1 MKPVKTPVAHT
12 RSVPT
17 TSPAP
22 KTCPVTQTRPALK
35 TRQVAGSLP
44 ELSATE
50 FIRYSRSIM
59 HFGEQ
64 AQQQLKARTVLIV
77 GLGGLGA
84 PLALSLAAAGVG
96 ELILF
101 DDDCVELSN
110 LARQTLYTPTDC
122 GLFKC
127 DVLAARLR
135 QQNPHVQI
143 KAFATRP
150 NAELLAQ
157 LGADCS
163 LLLDCT
169 DNFDSRLLLNQQ
181 SRLLQLPLL
190 SASVSANH
198 AQLYLLDQTGPCY
211 QCVVGDDAAATTGNC
226 QSLGVDP
233 VLVQLVAQQLAYVA
247 LCFLRQSALERS
259 ASEACTAYQSANIA
273 ANAAGTVATASN
285 PAQQAPTALT
295 PTALTS
301 TALTQTQSITAALP
315 VNQLGLWQGL
325 GFVFV
330 PLVQRPGCRCC
341 MPDIPA
347 VLVPHSPA
355 SASISSSKELI

>member
-1 MKPVKTPVAHT
+1 MKPVKTPVMH
-12 RSVPT
+12 RRPVST

-22 KTCPVTQTRPALK
+22 KTCPVTQTRPALE
-35 TRQVAGSLP
+35 TRRSAGSLP

-59 HFGEQ
+59 HFGGQ
-64 AQQQLKARTVLIV
+64 AQQQLKAHTVLIV

-101 DDDCVELSN
+101 DDDRVEQSN

-127 DVLAARLR
+127 DVLAALLR
-135 QQNPHVQI
+135 KQNPHVQI
-143 KAFATRP
+143 KAVATRP
-150 NAELLAQ
+150 SAELLAQ
-157 LGADCS
+157 LGAQCS

-190 SASVSANH
+190 SASVSANQ

-226 QSLGVDP
+226 QSMGVDP
-233 VLVQLVAQQLAYVA
+233 VLVQLVAQQLAYMA

-259 ASEACTAYQSANIA
+259 ASEACTAYQAANIA
-273 ANAAGTVATASN
+273 APVATVSS
-285 PAQQAPTALT
+285 PSMRAPTVLT
-295 PTALTS
+295 PTAVP
-301 TALTQTQSITAALP
+301 QTQPISATLP

-341 MPDIPA
+341 MPDMPA

>member
-1 MKPVKTPVAHT
+1 MKPVKTPVMHT
-12 RSVPT
+12 RPVST

-35 TRQVAGSLP
+35 TCQVAGRLP

-96 ELILF
+96 ELMLF
-101 DDDCVELSN
+101 DDDRVELSN

-127 DVLAARLR
+127 DVLAALLR
-135 QQNPHVQI
+135 KQNPHVQI

-150 NAELLAQ
+150 SAELLAQ
-157 LGADCS
+157 LGAQCS

-259 ASEACTAYQSANIA
+259 ASEACTVYDTANIA
-273 ANAAGTVATASN
+273 APVAIFSS
-285 PAQQAPTALT
+285 PSVRAPTALT
-295 PTALTS
+295 PTAVPQVQPIS
-301 TALTQTQSITAALP
+301 AALP

-341 MPDIPA
+341 MPDMPA

>member
-1 MKPVKTPVAHT
+1 
-12 RSVPT
+12 
-17 TSPAP
+17 
-22 KTCPVTQTRPALK
+22 
-35 TRQVAGSLP
+35 
-44 ELSATE
+44 
-50 FIRYSRSIM
+50 M

-64 AQQQLKARTVLIV
+64 TQQHLKAQKVLIV

-101 DDDCVELSN
+101 DDDRVELSN
-110 LARQTLYTPTDC
+110 LARQTLYRPDDC

-127 DVLAARLR
+127 DVLAALLR
-135 QQNPHVQI
+135 KQNPHVHI

-150 NAELLAQ
+150 SAELLAQ

-181 SRLLQLPLL
+181 SRALKLPLF
-190 SASVSANH
+190 SASVSANQ

-211 QCVVGDDAAATTGNC
+211 QCVVGESTGSTPGNC

-247 LCFLRQSALERS
+247 LSYLRQ
-259 ASEACTAYQSANIA
+259 TAMA
-273 ANAAGTVATASN
+273 N
-285 PAQQAPTALT
+285 PAPESSTAKRDSSHRT
-295 PTALTS
+295 GVCNAYARTRIAGATS
-301 TALTQTQSITAALP
+301 TAAKPIRP
-315 VNQLGLWQGL
+315 VARAR
-325 GFVFV
+325 F
-330 PLVQRPGCRCC
+330 
-341 MPDIPA
+341 
-347 VLVPHSPA
+347 
-355 SASISSSKELI
+355 

>member
-1 MKPVKTPVAHT
+1 
-12 RSVPT
+12 
-17 TSPAP
+17 
-22 KTCPVTQTRPALK
+22 VTQTRPALK
-35 TRQVAGSLP
+35 TRQVARSLP

-96 ELILF
+96 ELMLF
-101 DDDCVELSN
+101 DDDRVELSN

-127 DVLAARLR
+127 DVLAALLR
-135 QQNPHVQI
+135 KQNPHVQI

-150 NAELLAQ
+150 SAELLAQ
-157 LGADCS
+157 LGAQCT

-169 DNFDSRLLLNQQ
+169 DNFHSRLLLNQQ
-181 SRLLQLPLL
+181 SRALKLPLL

-211 QCVVGDDAAATTGNC
+211 QCVVGDDAAATPGNC

-247 LCFLRQSALERS
+247 LSFLRQTAMANPAPESSTANETAATALVSATLTPALES
-259 ASEACTAYQSANIA
+259 
-273 ANAAGTVATASN
+273 
-285 PAQQAPTALT
+285 L
-295 PTALTS
+295 
-301 TALTQTQSITAALP
+301 ALP
-315 VNQLGLWQGL
+315 ALPLNQLGLWHGH
-325 GFVFV
+325 GFSFV
-330 PLVQRPGCRCC
+330 PLLQRPSCRCC
-341 MPDIPA
+341 QAHQPAMPTAKLTNTPRDMPFDTSQDT
-347 VLVPHSPA
+347 PNK
-355 SASISSSKELI
+355 ASISSCKEPI

>member
-1 MKPVKTPVAHT
+1 MKPVKTAGTHT
-12 RSVPT
+12 RLVP
-17 TSPAP
+17 
-22 KTCPVTQTRPALK
+22 KM
-35 TRQVAGSLP
+35 RQAARSLP
-44 ELSATE
+44 ELSASE

-64 AQQQLKARTVLIV
+64 TQQHLKAQKVLIV

-101 DDDCVELSN
+101 DDDHVELSN
-110 LARQTLYTPTDC
+110 LARQTLYNPDDC

-127 DVLAARLR
+127 DVLAALLR
-135 QQNPHVQI
+135 KQNPHVHI

-150 NAELLAQ
+150 SAELLAQ
-157 LGADCS
+157 LGADCA

-181 SRLLQLPLL
+181 SRVLKLPLF
-190 SASVSANH
+190 SASVSANQ

-211 QCVVGDDAAATTGNC
+211 QCLVGDSTGSTPGNC

-247 LCFLRQSALERS
+247 LSYLRQTAV
-259 ASEACTAYQSANIA
+259 ASPAPESTNEAA
-273 ANAAGTVATASN
+273 AMVSTE
-285 PAQQAPTALT
+285 LT
-295 PTALTS
+295 PAL
-301 TALTQTQSITAALP
+301 APLTPAALP
-315 VNQLGLWQGL
+315 LNQLGLWHGH
-325 GFVFV
+325 GFSFV
-330 PLVQRPGCRCC
+330 PLLQRPSCRCC
-341 MPDIPA
+341 QAHRPATPTEIPA
-347 VLVPHSPA
+347 TTPI
-355 SASISSSKELI
+355 SASISSCKESI